1 MELEAAKQIAY
12 TNLQTE
18 ILGEDATANNKL
30 LFMNEQELEQPLHQI
45 EVVNQLAKK
54 LNIPM
59 TNELLLMS
67 NTDEISE
74 KLISIAMENG
84 TDAKTIDKALDSVKD
99 K

>member
-1 MELEAAKQIAY
+1 
-12 TNLQTE
+12 
-18 ILGEDATANNKL
+18 
-30 LFMNEQELEQPLHQI
+30 MNEQELEQPLHQI

-99 K
+99 KWVLIISII